1 MVFRMAVGNYID
13 LPAQLFLR
21 LQSLVEPQAYK
32 ARIHIPQWGRDE
44 MFRPER
50 VYCRGSNKWID
61 DYRFAI
67 TLGMAPG
74 GVVKVWVGGSCLG
87 YKEVGRYQAKVEPRG
102 PNQDGKGLFYRPPK
116 LESQAWIEQHSIPYG
131 TW

>member
-1 MVFRMAVGNYID
+1 MI
-13 LPAQLFLR
+13 
-21 LQSLVEPQAYK
+21 K
-32 ARIHIPQWGRDE
+32 
-44 MFRPER
+44 PER
-50 VYCRGSNKWID
+50 AFCLWTGKWEE
-61 DYRFAI
+61 DYRDAI

-74 GVVKVWVGGSCLG
+74 GIVKVWVGGSCLG

-116 LESQAWIEQHSIPYG
+116 LESQAWIDQHGIPYG